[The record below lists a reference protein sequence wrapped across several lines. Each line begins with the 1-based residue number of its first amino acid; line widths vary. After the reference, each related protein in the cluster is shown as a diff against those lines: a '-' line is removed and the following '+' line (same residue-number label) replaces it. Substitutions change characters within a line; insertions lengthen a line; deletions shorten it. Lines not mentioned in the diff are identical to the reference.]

1 MSTTIQAPD
10 RRRHPRELVDRP
22 CKMFHR
28 PSLRFWAGRT
38 TDVSEGGA
46 LVTFESP
53 RPPAPGDAI
62 DVVIAWTD
70 RPVLP
75 GDSLVRSEVV
85 RVKESEGDRRTVAVR
100 FERPLTARARAA

>member
-1 MSTTIQAPD
+1 MSTSLAGE
-10 RRRHPRELVDRP
+10 RRRHHREAVDRP

-38 TDVSEGGA
+38 CNVSEGGA
-46 LVTFESP
+46 LLTMESP
-53 RPPAPGDAI
+53 RAPEPGDTV
-62 DVVIAWTD
+62 DVVIAWSD

-85 RVKESEGDRRTVAVR
+85 RVNPSDGDRRTVAVR
-100 FERPLTARARAA
+100 FSRPLASHARVA